1 MVFLR
6 RSFNC
11 STFTIKGLFTHTAPV
26 PCLSKSPSKFNIVS
40 METNHLT
47 DRLSLEPIHCKFD
60 GGCDGDKDGDGMCKL
75 TLIKHLNYVTFH
87 RLINF
92 Y

>member
-1 MVFLR
+1 
-6 RSFNC
+6 
-11 STFTIKGLFTHTAPV
+11 
-26 PCLSKSPSKFNIVS
+26 
-40 METNHLT
+40 METDHLT
-47 DRLSLEPIHCKFD
+47 DRLGLEPIHCKFD